1 MLPLIFLMD
10 TSWYCS
16 SLGWFFACFSDPYEP
31 CWPGSYIYI
40 NVIFP
45 CIRSSLQKLM
55 YSRIGNF
62 LKADLAKTSQRQIRT
77 PKRGERTGHDLRC
90 SICRSAIGQLVK
102 SARAIVKLSFLWALS
117 ICQNW
122 PAGPLPDQSVWKW
135 KRLFPRVFAEKPSLS
150 CILFRNWLTW
160 LESFD

>member
-1 MLPLIFLMD
+1 MLLIFLMD

-77 PKRGERTGHDLRC
+77 PKRGERTEHDLRC

-102 SARAIVKLSFLWALS
+102 SARAIVKLSLLWALS

-160 LESFD
+160 RESFD